1 LVALDLR
8 ESRYLAVNETGKQ
21 LWSALA
27 EGATR
32 DQLVDR
38 LVDAFGIER
47 SHAEADTDAF
57 VGDLESRGLLVRED
71 DG

>member
-1 LVALDLR
+1 MDLR

-21 LWSALA
+21 LWGALA

-32 DQLVDR
+32 EELVER
-38 LVDAFGIER
+38 LVDAFGIDR
-47 SHAEADTDAF
+47 GRAEADADAF
-57 VGDLESRGLLVRED
+57 VGDLESRGLLVREE

>member
-1 LVALDLR
+1 M
-8 ESRYLAVNETGKQ
+8 SVNETGKQ

-27 EGATR
+27 AGATR

-38 LVDAFGIER
+38 LVDAFGVER
-47 SHAEADTDAF
+47 SQAEADTDAF
-57 VGDLESRGLLVRED
+57 VGDLESRGLLVREG

>member
-1 LVALDLR
+1 LDLR
-8 ESRYLAVNETGKQ
+8 ESRYLAVNQTGKQ

-32 DQLVDR
+32 DELAER
-38 LVDAFGIER
+38 LVEAFGIER
-47 SHAEADTDAF
+47 SQAEADTDAF
-57 VGDLESRGLLVRED
+57 VGDLESRGLLVREG